1 MVLWN
6 RVVWALNAARTHRF
20 WLVPYLTRELREEIA
35 ARIIRFLGITQAILA
50 ALALVTVGATVGL
63 AQPTRFIPPSIW
75 LVALFAAHLVARRWG
90 PLNGLTV
97 YVGGVVLAT
106 TVGVL
111 AHGVHT
117 PAYLTNVMILA
128 IVVPLYGSRAGVLL
142 ALWCALTGAAWF
154 LLRRLGWTTGLVY
167 APSVFVYIVMLGC
180 MLAGIG
186 LMSIPT
192 ALLAATLRSSEQRR
206 LEADQALKAEQNAE
220 LAFQAVFEQ
229 TGALTALIEPDG
241 TILRL
246 NLTGERLLGVQSVAY
261 IGRSLFDLPWLGN
274 DAVAQ
279 ISNAL
284 RRAAG
289 GTERLEAQVLG
300 PVGRRSL
307 QLAIAPIKS
316 LDGQVRTLVVEALDV
331 TRLLEAERDLAHAR
345 RLEALGQLAGGVAH
359 DFNNMLL
366 AVRGALESLR
376 SEQTN
381 QEERVEAMDTM
392 DQATLR
398 ASALTRK
405 LLAFGRRDR
414 FETQTIDLHE
424 LIAEAAQIFRRTL
437 GAPIDLTLDFAAED
451 TLVEGDAAA
460 IEHALL
466 NLVVNARDA
475 MKNGGTLT
483 LQTRVMVVDED
494 WCQQQRFPVCP
505 GWLVKVSIKD
515 QGVGMT
521 DAVLRRAFEP
531 FFTTK
536 TMGDGSGLGLAA
548 VHGTML
554 SHSGGVTVES
564 QVGIGTSIHLYF
576 PLATGNRVSARV
588 PSSGVEFSLQLS
600 GTVLVVD
607 DEPLVQRVAKR
618 YLKSLGITATIVGD
632 GAAAISLL
640 RAGQLFDCV
649 LTDVVMPKM
658 SGDALIG
665 ELRALQPD
673 LPIVVMSGFPAG
685 TDGLVQHV
693 HIDCPW
699 LRKPFGRNDLAKVL
713 GPILSASHRQVSSDS

>member
-1 MVLWN
+1 MVLWS
-6 RVVWALNAARTHRF
+6 RLVWALNAARTHRF
-20 WLVPYLTRELREEIA
+20 WLVPYLSRELREEIA

-50 ALALVTVGATVGL
+50 ALALVTVGVTVGL
-63 AQPTRFIPPSIW
+63 AEPTRFIPPSIW
-75 LVALFAAHLVARRWG
+75 LVALFVAHFVARRRG
-90 PLNGLTV
+90 PLTGLTV
-97 YVGGVVLAT
+97 YVGGVVFAA

-111 AHGVHT
+111 AHSVHT
-117 PAYLTNVMILA
+117 PAYLTNVLVLA
-128 IVVPLYGSRAGVLL
+128 IIVPLYGARAGFLL

-154 LLRRLGWTTGLVY
+154 LLRRMGWTTGLVY

-192 ALLAATLRSSEQRR
+192 ALLAAALRSSEQRR
-206 LEADQALKAEQNAE
+206 LEADQALKAEQNAK
-220 LAFQAVFEQ
+220 LAFQAIFEQ

-261 IGRSLFDLPWLGN
+261 IGRSLFDLPWLEN

-279 ISNAL
+279 ISYAL
-284 RRAAG
+284 RRALG

-316 LDGQVRTLVVEALDV
+316 SDGQVRTLVVEGLDV
-331 TRLLEAERDLAHAR
+331 TRLLDAERDLAHAR

-376 SEQTN
+376 SERAN

-392 DQATLR
+392 DQATMR

-414 FETQTIDLHE
+414 FETQTIDLQE
-424 LIAEAAQIFRRTL
+424 LISEAAQIFRRTL
-437 GAPIDLTLDFAAED
+437 GAPIDLSLDFAAED

-475 MKNGGTLT
+475 MKHGGTLT
-483 LQTRVMVVDED
+483 LQSRVIVVDED
-494 WCQQQRFPVCP
+494 WCQQQRFPACP
-505 GWLVKVSIKD
+505 GRLVKVSIKD

-521 DAVLRRAFEP
+521 EAVLRRAFEP

-554 SHSGGVTVES
+554 SHGGGVTVES
-564 QVGIGTSIHLYF
+564 QVGIGTCIELYF
-576 PLATGNRVSARV
+576 PLATGRRVSARV
-588 PSSGVEFSLQLS
+588 ASSSIELS
-600 GTVLVVD
+600 MQFCGTVLVVD

-618 YLKSLGITATIVGD
+618 YLKSLGVTATIVGD

-640 RAGQLFDCV
+640 RAGQQFDCV

-665 ELRALQPD
+665 ELRRLQPD

-699 LRKPFGRNDLAKVL
+699 LRKPFGRDELAKVL
-713 GPILSASHRQVSSDS
+713 GPILGKSQVASVES